1 MNDHWL
7 QNHFKGWSDEALIDR
22 KAYIIRFDESK
33 MELKMI
39 NRELERRKEAEE
51 VA

>member
-1 MNDHWL
+1 MNDHYL
-7 QNHFKGWSDEALIDR
+7 ESHFKGWSDDALRDR
-22 KAYIIRFDESK
+22 KQEIARFDLSK

-39 NRELERRKEAEE
+39 ERELERRKEAEE

>member
-1 MNDHWL
+1 MNDHFL
-7 QNHFKGWSDEALIDR
+7 EIHFKGWKNDDL
-22 KAYIIRFDESK
+22 KARRLEIIRFDGSK

-39 NRELERRKEAEE
+39 DRELERRKEAEE

>member
-1 MNDHWL
+1 MNDHFL
-7 QNHFKGWSDEALIDR
+7 EIHFKGWSDEALIDR
-22 KAYIIRFDESK
+22 RQKILFDESK

-39 NRELERRKEAEE
+39 DRELERRKEAEE

>member
-7 QNHFKGWSDEALIDR
+7 QNHFKGWSDEALNARRAEI
-22 KAYIIRFDESK
+22 FMDESK

-39 NRELERRKEAEE
+39 DRELERRKEAEE

>member
-1 MNDHWL
+1 MNDHFL
-7 QNHFKGWSDEALIDR
+7 EIHFKGWSNESLIDR

-33 MELKMI
+33 VELKMVE
-39 NRELERRKEAEE
+39 REIERRKEAEE

>member
-7 QNHFKGWSDEALIDR
+7 ENHFKGWSNEALKDR
-22 KAYIIRFDESK
+22 RQEIILDASK

-39 NRELERRKEAEE
+39 DRELERRKEAEE